1 MLYFEDLKDCL
12 VRKEEDG
19 YYFEM
24 YGGVDSFT
32 LTRSDIEHMNR
43 QFSGVPPLVSPYLTI
58 KAGFFC
64 THQDKDD
71 DGNKRGP
78 LFVIGTKQDDPV
90 LVHLKDVLNI
100 VKEQESLFG
109 TVVHIEGVIE
119 LKSDQWLQEKDML
132 VNEINNHTEDSY
144 VFSLDW
150 SVEWLPS
157 GLSVD
162 EMIQM
167 KESMS
172 GKMEREIDQQSDY

>member
-1 MLYFEDLKDCL
+1 MKYFEDLPECL
-12 VRKEEDG
+12 IRKEEDG
-19 YYFEM
+19 YYFEL
-24 YGGVDSFT
+24 YGGLDTFT
-32 LTRSDIEHMNR
+32 LTKEDISYMNR
-43 QFSGVPPLVSPYLTI
+43 QFSGVSPYLTI

-64 THQDKDD
+64 THQDKDE

-100 VKEQESLFG
+100 VKEQESIFG
-109 TVVHIEGVIE
+109 TVSHIEGVIE

-132 VNEINNHTEDSY
+132 VNETNNHTEGSY
-144 VFSLDW
+144 MFSLDW

-157 GLSVD
+157 SLSVD

-172 GKMEREIDQQSDY
+172 GKMESEIVDRSDC